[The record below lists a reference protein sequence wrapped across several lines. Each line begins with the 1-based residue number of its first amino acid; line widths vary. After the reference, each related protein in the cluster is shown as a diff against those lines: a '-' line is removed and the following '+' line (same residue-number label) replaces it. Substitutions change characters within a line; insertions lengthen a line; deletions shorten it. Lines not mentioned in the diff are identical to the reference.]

1 VCNSFNLCAIFWKS
15 DLINGTGAHK
25 CEIARNAAPEAQE
38 CRRIGTALLR
48 RQLTAALC
56 WNLLL
61 WLGINICR
69 IIAAVAALGAISRVA
84 VVGTSNKDRARIGNK
99 RGELPKSCMRLR

>member
-56 WNLLL
+56 WALLL
-61 WLGINICR
+61 RLDIDIRCV
-69 IIAAVAALGAISRVA
+69 IVAVIAISAISRVA

>member
-1 VCNSFNLCAIFWKS
+1 VCNSLNLCAIFWKS

-25 CEIARNAAPEAQE
+25 CEIARNATPEAQE
-38 CRRIGTALLR
+38 CSCRS
-48 RQLTAALC
+48 AALC
-56 WNLLL
+56 RCRFRTALGWALLL
-61 WLGINICR
+61 RLDIDIRCV
-69 IIAAVAALGAISRVA
+69 IVAVIAISAISGVA